1 MLLLEITYEGT
12 NQVKLFKISMFVNN
26 YDLFSI
32 KNFEFIGEMF
42 TKFMDIINKLHV
54 SEKTYTKVEKVK
66 DFEILTK
73 EV

>member
-54 SEKTYTKVEKVK
+54 FEKTYTKVEKVK